1 MQGGRWGAACDG
13 APALEGAVC
22 HRRLA
27 IGSNVELEAEPTVNP
42 EDWPSRSFQLDRGLS
57 FQVDLKGA
65 SKLYLKSAVEAS
77 AEGREAEDFGV
88 FFVEQVFDPAG

>member
-1 MQGGRWGAACDG
+1 MVF
-13 APALEGAVC
+13 LEGAVC
-22 HRRLA
+22 HRCLA
-27 IGSNVELEAEPTVNP
+27 IGSNVELEAESANGVINP
-42 EDWPSRSFQLDRGLS
+42 EDWPSRSFQLDHAIGGLS

-77 AEGREAEDFGV
+77 PEGREAEDFGV